1 MPKDVKDVQVDVVPE
16 ETTLPETPEGETQIQ
31 PLDAELEAKITEAV
45 AKATKEATEVAR
57 REIQSAKDK
66 ARAEVESAQRKTK
79 YSETLA
85 SGLRTSFG
93 AVDPEQAKL
102 AAAQAEL
109 AARQQA
115 DWEDKQTQA
124 RTKFDQDF
132 RTSITQTITS
142 LGVDPGDKNIDWA
155 EDESGDYLAKQR
167 RTLDSVSK
175 IAKENAQSEKDKF
188 EQRIKDIESKLGE
201 EANSV
206 DTGAGGGAGGGTFT
220 LEQIN
225 NMSSEEYEKNQPA
238 INKARNEGKIK

>member
-1 MPKDVKDVQVDVVPE
+1 MPDKQKNVTDVVSE
-16 ETTLPETPEGETQIQ
+16 ETALPETPEGETQTQ
-31 PLDAELEAKITEAV
+31 PLDAEVETRIKDAIAT
-45 AKATKEATEVAR
+45 ATKEATEVAR
-57 REIQSAKDK
+57 REIQSYKDK

-115 DWEDKQTQA
+115 DWEEKQIQA
-124 RTKFDQDF
+124 RERFDQDF
-132 RTSITQTITS
+132 RTNLTQTIAS
-142 LGVDPGDKNIDWA
+142 LGVDPNDSKIDWA
-155 EDESGDYLAKQR
+155 EDAPGDYLAKQR
-167 RTLDSVSK
+167 RTLESVSK
-175 IAKENAQSEKDKF
+175 IAKENAKSEKDKF

-206 DTGAGGGAGGGTFT
+206 DTGASGGASGSDKDFLAKWNDGDV
-220 LEQIN
+220 
-225 NMSSEEYEKNQPA
+225 PA
-238 INKARNEGKIK
+238 TKENLARAQKLIQ